1 MANTPTTI
9 EETMAKL
16 GRTIDNASPE
26 QQQEIKVFLEGYM
39 AGLEYLINRA
49 EK

>member
-1 MANTPTTI
+1 MEHTTTTLAETMTKLSRTI
-9 EETMAKL
+9 E
-16 GRTIDNASPE
+16 NSSPE

-39 AGLEYLINRA
+39 AGLEYQMSRA